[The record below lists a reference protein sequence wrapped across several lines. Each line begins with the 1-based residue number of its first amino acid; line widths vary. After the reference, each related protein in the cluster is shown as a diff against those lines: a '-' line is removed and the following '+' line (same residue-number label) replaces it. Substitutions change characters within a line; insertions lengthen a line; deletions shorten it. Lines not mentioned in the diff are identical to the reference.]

1 MSATNFYD
9 VADKLKNILAS
20 NEHVNTVTYG
30 NIDKVATEKTTI
42 YPLSHFVV
50 NSTQIKHNT
59 YRFNITLACMD
70 IIDQT
75 NEMQGDAFLGNSN
88 EMDILNT
95 QLAVIT
101 STINKFRVNTL
112 GRNGYQL
119 VGDPETNQFVHRFED
134 DVAGW
139 DVTFDVDV
147 LQNIKTCGV

>member
-9 VADKLKNILAS
+9 VADRLKEILLANPFVS
-20 NEHVNTVTYG
+20 TVTYG
-30 NIDKVATEKTTI
+30 NIDKVATGKTSI

-50 NSTQIKHNT
+50 NSTRLKHNT
-59 YRFNITLACMD
+59 YIFSITLACMD

-75 NEMQGDAFLGNSN
+75 NELQGNEFLGNSN

-101 STINKFRVNTL
+101 DAINKFRVNTL
-112 GRNGYQL
+112 GRDGYQL
-119 VGDPETNQFVHRFED
+119 VGEPVTEQFVHRFED

-139 DVTFDVDV
+139 DVTFDVEV
-147 LQNIKTCGV
+147 LQNIKTCG

>member
-9 VADKLKNILAS
+9 MADKLKEILLANS
-20 NEHVNTVTYG
+20 HVNTVTYG
-30 NIDKVATEKTTI
+30 NISKVATEKTSI

-59 YRFNITLACMD
+59 YVFNITLACMD

-75 NEMQGDAFLGNSN
+75 NEKSVDTFLGDSN

-95 QLAVIT
+95 QLGVIT
-101 STINKFRVNTL
+101 EAINKFKKHSLRKD
-112 GRNGYQL
+112 GYQL
-119 VGDPETNQFVHRFED
+119 IGEPTTSQFVHRFED

-139 DVTFDVDV
+139 DVTFDVEV
-147 LQNIKTCGV
+147 LQTIGLC